1 MNQHDTISNESTET
15 ISYECSQFLMW
26 LWKKK
31 EISEISKALENE
43 SIRINK
49 WITYALTENEK
60 EFLSSF
66 LENRERKKQKIVLDN
81 TH

>member
-31 EISEISKALENE
+31 EVPKIIKALKNG

-49 WITYALTENEK
+49 WITYALTEKEK
-60 EFLSSF
+60 EFVWSF
-66 LENRERKKQKIVLDN
+66 LENTGIL
-81 TH
+81 